1 MKNLLSLL
9 FAWAVL
15 FNLAFAQNNQSLREK
30 IDRLIPEKN
39 YAIGIAIGGPD
50 ERDTLTY
57 GGNAS
62 FPIESA
68 LPFQVSL
75 AIMDRID
82 KGMMKSG
89 DKIPMIGFIDG
100 SSSKNTDAPTLKEL
114 ITSLLQTG
122 DQRITEILIRHLGGT
137 KELSRFLKSAGVRDV
152 MIVTAEKDRRQD
164 SLRIYT
170 HTPLSAIQ
178 LLRKFHDK
186 NLLSEKSQQFLLSL
200 LNSNPSEKSI
210 ASSLPAGSKTIE
222 IANGNSQVMGLI
234 SLPDGRTCTMAIFIA
249 DSIMTD
255 GLKEKMVSSVTKA
268 TWDYYAEKA
277 MENFRLQYDYSA
289 AIDSLLKVQEKK
301 KHPFNGSIL
310 ISQGGR
316 RMYMQMAGYSDLK
329 QKTNWLPTDQ
339 FAIAQLSDQILATLV
354 LLEAEKGKLDIQL
367 PIGNYLTDLQQDWAQ
382 KVTIRHL
389 LTHTDGL
396 VSTQLPPVF
405 TPGNQYQINPAGQ
418 ELITKL
424 LEKTSGITVPNLSA
438 NLFER
443 LKMNNTTAPELK
455 VKKSLVKSYRKDEAG
470 KWIPADKKTELGWQV
485 VGYLS
490 TASDLAVWNMA
501 LHNQRIFADTSSY
514 RQLVSFNAVYEHPMF
529 GSCQQGLGLLKV
541 QQSVSTYFAQ
551 NGNTAG
557 FNTMNVYYPATQTS
571 IVVLSNASDEEIG
584 APLLEIINKSSLAV
598 KIAKK

>member
-1 MKNLLSLL
+1 MKNLLSLPLLWGL
-9 FAWAVL
+9 FTVSS
-15 FNLAFAQNNQSLREK
+15 FAQNNQSLREK

-50 ERDTLTY
+50 DRDTLTY

-89 DKIPMIGFIDG
+89 DKIPMVGFIDG
-100 SSSKNTDAPTLKEL
+100 TSSKNNDAPTLKEL

-137 KELSRFLKSAGVRDV
+137 KELSRFLKSSGVRDV

-222 IANGNSQVMGLI
+222 IANCSSQVMGLI

-255 GLKEKMVSSVTKA
+255 GLKEKMVSSVAKA
-268 TWDYYAEKA
+268 TWDFYAEKA
-277 MENFRLQYDYSA
+277 MENFRLQYDYTA
-289 AIDSLLKVQEKK
+289 AIDSLLKVQQ
-301 KHPFNGSIL
+301 I
-310 ISQGGR
+310 
-316 RMYMQMAGYSDLK
+316 
-329 QKTNWLPTDQ
+329 KTNT
-339 FAIAQLSDQILATLV
+339 
-354 LLEAEKGKLDIQL
+354 
-367 PIGNYLTDLQQDWAQ
+367 
-382 KVTIRHL
+382 
-389 LTHTDGL
+389 
-396 VSTQLPPVF
+396 
-405 TPGNQYQINPAGQ
+405 
-418 ELITKL
+418 
-424 LEKTSGITVPNLSA
+424 
-438 NLFER
+438 
-443 LKMNNTTAPELK
+443 
-455 VKKSLVKSYRKDEAG
+455 
-470 KWIPADKKTELGWQV
+470 
-485 VGYLS
+485 
-490 TASDLAVWNMA
+490 
-501 LHNQRIFADTSSY
+501 
-514 RQLVSFNAVYEHPMF
+514 
-529 GSCQQGLGLLKV
+529 
-541 QQSVSTYFAQ
+541 
-551 NGNTAG
+551 
-557 FNTMNVYYPATQTS
+557 
-571 IVVLSNASDEEIG
+571 
-584 APLLEIINKSSLAV
+584 
-598 KIAKK
+598 

>member
-1 MKNLLSLL
+1 MKNVLSMLLLWGLCTAPS
-9 FAWAVL
+9 
-15 FNLAFAQNNQSLREK
+15 FAQNNQSLREK
-30 IDRLIPEKN
+30 IDQLIPDKN
-39 YAIGIAIGGPD
+39 SAIGIAIGGPND
-50 ERDTLTY
+50 RDTLTY

-68 LPFQVSL
+68 LPFHVSL

-82 KGMMKSG
+82 KGMMKLG
-89 DKIPMIGFIDG
+89 DKIPMGGFNVG
-100 SSSKNTDAPTLKEL
+100 TSSKNTDAPTLKEL
-114 ITSLLQTG
+114 ITILLQTG
-122 DQRITEILIRHLGGT
+122 DPHITEILIRQLGGT

-152 MIVTAEKDRRQD
+152 MIVTEEKDRRQD
-164 SLRIYT
+164 SIRIYT

-234 SLPDGRTCTMAIFIA
+234 SLPDGRTCSMAIFIA

-255 GLKEKMVSSVTKA
+255 GLKEKLVSNVTKA
-268 TWDYYAEKA
+268 TWEFYAEKA
-277 MENFRLQYDYSA
+277 MENFRLQYDYTA

-316 RMYMQMAGYSDLK
+316 RMYLQMAGYSDLK

-354 LLEAEKGKLDIQL
+354 LLEAEKGKLDIQQS
-367 PIGNYLTDLQQDWAQ
+367 IGNYLTDLQQDWIQ

-418 ELITKL
+418 ELIIKL
-424 LEKTSGITVPNLSA
+424 LEKTTGITVPNLSA

-443 LKMNNTTAPELK
+443 LKMNNTAAPELK
-455 VKKSLVKSYRKDEAG
+455 VNKSLVKSYRKNEAS
-470 KWIPADKKTELGWQV
+470 KWIPAEKINELGWQV

-490 TASDLAVWNMA
+490 TASDLAVWNLA
-501 LHNQRIFADTSSY
+501 LHNQKVFADTNSY
-514 RQLVSFNAVYEHPMF
+514 RQLVSFYAVYEHPMF

-541 QQSVSTYFAQ
+541 QQSGTTYFAQ

-571 IVVLSNASDEEIG
+571 VIVLSNASEEEIG